1 MHDREDILEIK
12 RLEII
17 HNKTPQV
24 DNVGQFYEIMDDEGL
39 RERGVD
45 IKVKRESI
53 SSAIFYRSYYFSE
66 GILDPSFLKLLVMM
80 TLSSSYLISMT
91 FLFKPMIERGT
102 EEGNKNDTFFS
113 SSWFTGDNWLIITS
127 SLANFL

>member
-24 DNVGQFYEIMDDEGL
+24 DNVGQLYEIMDDEGL
-39 RERGVD
+39 RERGVNL
-45 IKVKRESI
+45 KVKRDSV

-102 EEGNKNDTFFS
+102 EEDNKNATFTS
-113 SSWFTGDNWLIITS
+113 NSWFTGDNWLIITS
-127 SLANFL
+127 SVANFL